1 MELAIY
7 TGGAIALTTATLYF
21 TYRIIR
27 IARRS
32 LISKILYDLLIVV
45 ILLWLHSFAIVFLLI
60 SVQGWQF
67 FYALVYFALP
77 IASLYLL
84 WDVLIYTGK
93 KLR

>member
-1 MELAIY
+1 MQLAIY
-7 TGGAIALTTATLYF
+7 AIAAISLTTATLYF
-21 TYRIIR
+21 LYKIIR

-32 LISKILYDLLIVV
+32 LISKILYDLLIVI
-45 ILLWLHSFAIVFLLI
+45 ILLWLHSFAIVFLLT
-60 SVQGWQF
+60 SMWAWQF